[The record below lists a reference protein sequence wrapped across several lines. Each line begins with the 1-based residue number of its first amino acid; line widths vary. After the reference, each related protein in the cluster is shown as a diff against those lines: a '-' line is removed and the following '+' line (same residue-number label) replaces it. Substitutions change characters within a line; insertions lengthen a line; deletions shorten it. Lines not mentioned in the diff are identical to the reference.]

1 MANICMDTVVFFAAS
16 DTQKDGF
23 FRLKRLLRTV
33 IRLELRWMMQGSA
46 GYLNRMASLWTAYA
60 FGVI

>member
-23 FRLKRLLRTV
+23 SRLKRLLRTV
-33 IRLELRWMMQGSA
+33 IRRKLRWIMQGSA
-46 GYLNRMASLWTAYA
+46 GYLNRMAYPWTAFA